1 MESRDNKTLTKAEL
15 VDSLF
20 NTIGLTKREAKDVI
34 EHLFETLRGHLSEGR
49 TVKLPGFG
57 NFIVRSKRAR
67 PGRNPK
73 TGEDVVISARKVVV
87 FRPGQKLKSIVG
99 GGDEG

>member
-1 MESRDNKTLTKAEL
+1 MPDLDNKTLTKAEI

-20 NTIGLTKREAKDVI
+20 DRIGLTKREAKAVVEYFFD
-34 EHLFETLRGHLSEGR
+34 TLTDYLAKGYM
-49 TVKLPGFG
+49 VKLPGFG

-73 TGEDVVISARKVVV
+73 TGEDVMISARKVVV
-87 FRPGQKLKSIVG
+87 FRPGQKLKHEIARR
-99 GGDEG
+99 DDD